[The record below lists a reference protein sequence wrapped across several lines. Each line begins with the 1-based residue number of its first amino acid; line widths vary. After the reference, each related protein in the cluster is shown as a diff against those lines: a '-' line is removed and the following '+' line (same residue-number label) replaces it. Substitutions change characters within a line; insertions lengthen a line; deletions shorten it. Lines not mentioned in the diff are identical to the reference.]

1 MIVSVRRCAVAASTT
16 GATPCAARRARTRRS
31 PHGFSLIEAVTVAA
45 IISIVT
51 GIVVGGIELLRKSG
65 AFTGA
70 SGDIITGLRKTRA
83 EAFGRGTYTA
93 FIIDTAGGRWWGIE
107 APNGMNLSTFNPSAP
122 GTVIV
127 SGSLPSGTVFGPTAG
142 YGSALPA
149 PFAGIPTLSAQSPNL
164 NYCSFCNTGN
174 PNQGFGQILFEPA
187 GSVQFSGGPATSGQ
201 QFTLQATSQSASATQ
216 VRTMAV
222 AITAFS
228 GVIEKFEL

>member
-1 MIVSVRRCAVAASTT
+1 VSVRRCGAAASATV
-16 GATPCAARRARTRRS
+16 ATPCRATRARPHRS
-31 PHGFSLIEAVTVAA
+31 PRGFSLIEVVTVAA

-107 APNGMNLSTFNPSAP
+107 APNGINLSTFNPSAP
-122 GTVIV
+122 GKLIV
-127 SGSLPSGTVFGPTAG
+127 SGSLPSGTVFGPTGG
-142 YGSALPA
+142 YGAALPA
-149 PFAGIPTLSAQSPNL
+149 PFSAIPTLPAQSPNF
-164 NYCSFCNTGN
+164 NFCSFCNTSN
-174 PNQGFGQILFEPA
+174 PNQGFGEMLFEPA

-201 QFTLQATSQSASATQ
+201 QFTLQGIYQTANGSR